1 MKCYSSTVK
10 LLLLLHTT
18 TSAIA
23 ALDKSSRLR
32 GTTTSNGN
40 INHPP
45 ATHDDDQ
52 HRRSLQT
59 TTASNAISCPPPGT
73 TTELTSLSTTGG
85 TLTLPTIHT
94 IGQLCTLSKQVTSI
108 DDYDDT
114 TIVPLARSYDNESWS
129 YAAGE
134 TPAVMLSSNNNGFN
148 CFIESPTP
156 ALPVNL
162 ALEADTVASQS
173 STCYGGYA
181 SRAIDGNT
189 DGAWSKASVQ
199 HTCTDANPWYM
210 VTLGQSHA
218 IGKVIIHNRSDC
230 CNNRLS
236 NSQVQILDENG
247 GVVTS
252 QAISDTQNVYTFEFG
267 GVVGK
272 SLRIWKTVSGVLNI
286 AEVEIFAEVEI
297 MESSTTTQPT
307 EYCSVD
313 LPPLDVSNNISNNGG
328 EVYVLTTYEHSLSE
342 RDQVSRFLSQVS
354 SMCYIGCI
362 SFAYICKWIFIYII
376 SKLIK

>member
-1 MKCYSSTVK
+1 
-10 LLLLLHTT
+10 
-18 TSAIA
+18 
-23 ALDKSSRLR
+23 
-32 GTTTSNGN
+32 
-40 INHPP
+40 
-45 ATHDDDQ
+45 
-52 HRRSLQT
+52 
-59 TTASNAISCPPPGT
+59 
-73 TTELTSLSTTGG
+73 
-85 TLTLPTIHT
+85 
-94 IGQLCTLSKQVTSI
+94 
-108 DDYDDT
+108 
-114 TIVPLARSYDNESWS
+114 
-129 YAAGE
+129 
-134 TPAVMLSSNNNGFN
+134 MLSSNNNGFN

-362 SFAYICKWIFIYII
+362 YLLHTYANGYLYII